1 MFADKFENKDFKVQV
16 RCLTFNHSAY
26 IIDALNGVCMQQTNF
41 PFVYIIIDD
50 ASTDGEQEM
59 INLFLHENFDI
70 KDNTI
75 STEETDDYRLIF
87 TQHKTNKNC
96 YFGVFFLKYNHYSIR
111 KHKAPYLPMWLKKV
125 PYIAICEGDDYWT
138 DPYKLQKQV
147 DFLEDHPDFV
157 ICSHDYIKYYQNCQS
172 FANNTYYHK
181 LFAKFPQN
189 EYIEYTLDNYFER
202 WWTQPLTYVYRNGQY
217 LDKIPRQKYK
227 YFRDSVLAYYIL
239 KEGKG
244 ALMPFLGGVYR
255 IQDGGI
261 WAGKEM
267 AYNHWVA
274 VKNAY
279 DIFSIEGDKRAL
291 LQCHRSEYYRIYALK
306 KEKKYKELFFD
317 IFHYF
322 HIMPIDYSWKLF
334 QQLLS
339 DKIRFWKT
347 KINCIKQ

>member
-1 MFADKFENKDFKVQV
+1 MKNLNNQIVVSIQ
-16 RCLTFNHSAY
+16 CLAYNHAPY
-26 IIDALNGVCMQQTNF
+26 IRQCLDGFVMQKTNF
-41 PFVYIIIDD
+41 RFEAIIHDD
-50 ASTDGEQEM
+50 ASTDGTQDIIREYEQKYPD
-59 INLFLHENFDI
+59 IIKPIYQKENQYSKGIPGYITDL
-70 KDNTI
+70 I
-75 STEETDDYRLIF
+75 SS
-87 TQHKTNKNC
+87 KCK
-96 YFGVFFLKYNHYSIR
+96 GK
-111 KHKAPYLPMWLKKV
+111 
-125 PYIAICEGDDYWT
+125 YIALCEGDDYWT
-138 DPYKLQKQV
+138 DPLKLQKQV

-181 LFAKFPQN
+181 LFANFPQN
-189 EYIEYTLDNYFER
+189 EYIEYTLDNFFER
-202 WWTQPLTYVYRNGQY
+202 WWTQPLTYVYRNGHY

-306 KEKKYKELFFD
+306 KEKKYKELFID

-334 QQLLS
+334 QQLLN
-339 DKIRFWKT
+339 DKILFWKT
-347 KINCIKQ
+347 KIKCSKQ